1 MRLRQYDPK
10 ESLSY
15 LTLVSE
21 VLGDYA
27 AFQSPQDIIRRFGGE
42 SLTDITETPEVRL
55 PELAPPLPIGYE
67 QKVFQFKESGATGG
81 SFDVVFNTEGQ
92 MVNFRAQL
100 FFDGIL
106 AGMRAAYYNRLKLRS
121 LIEQMAD
128 TGHVSFDNRSS
139 RYYSY
144 CNELM
149 VTFCQM
155 SDFGLTSVSTWIT
168 QREETC
174 LQTMSDYSGVKLQP
188 NFIGV

>member
-15 LTLVSE
+15 LTIVSE
-21 VLGDYA
+21 ILGDYST
-27 AFQSPQDIIRRFGGE
+27 FQSPQDIIRRFGGK
-42 SLTDITETPEVRL
+42 SLTDITEAPEIRL
-55 PELAPPLPIGYE
+55 PELTPPLPIGYE

-81 SFDVVFNTEGQ
+81 SFDVVFNNEGQ
-92 MVNFRAQL
+92 MINFRAQL
-100 FFDGIL
+100 FFEGML
-106 AGMRAAYYNRLKLRS
+106 AGMRAAYYNRLKLRT

-128 TGHVSFDNRSS
+128 TGNVSFDNRSS
-139 RYYSY
+139 RYYGY
-144 CNELM
+144 GNELM
-149 VTFCQM
+149 VTFCQL

-174 LQTMSDYSGVKLQP
+174 LQTMAGYSGVKLQP